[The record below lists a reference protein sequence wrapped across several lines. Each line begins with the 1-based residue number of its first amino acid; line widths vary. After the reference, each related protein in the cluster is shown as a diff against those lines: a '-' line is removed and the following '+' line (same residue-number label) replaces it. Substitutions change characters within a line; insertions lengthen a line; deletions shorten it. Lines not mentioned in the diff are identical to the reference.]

1 MIAVFDATVLVYLL
15 DADAKAP
22 LDPSRGAPIECCAD
36 RVNHLLSELQ
46 EMKAR
51 IVIPTPSLAEVL
63 VKAADAAGE
72 WLAQLNRSRHF
83 HVVPFDARA
92 AVEYAAMES
101 ERLRVAGRRTAAT
114 RAKAKFDAQI
124 VAIAAI
130 ERATVIYSDDADIA
144 TLSAGRFD
152 VKGVLSLPLPP
163 QPPQLGLPFKDQ
175 GR

>member
-15 DADAKAP
+15 DAEAKAP
-22 LDPSRGAPIECCAD
+22 IDPATGAPMERCAE
-36 RVNHLLSELQ
+36 RVNHLLSGLQ
-46 EMKAR
+46 ETKAR

-63 VKAADAAGE
+63 VKAADAAGGWME
-72 WLAQLNRSRHF
+72 QLNRSRHF
-83 HVVPFDARA
+83 HVASFDARA

-101 ERLRVAGRRTAAT
+101 ERLRRAERRTAAT
-114 RAKAKFDAQI
+114 RSKAKFDAQI

-152 VKGVLSLPLPP
+152 VRGVLSLPLPP
-163 QPPQLGLPFKDQ
+163 QPPQLGLPF
-175 GR
+175 RE